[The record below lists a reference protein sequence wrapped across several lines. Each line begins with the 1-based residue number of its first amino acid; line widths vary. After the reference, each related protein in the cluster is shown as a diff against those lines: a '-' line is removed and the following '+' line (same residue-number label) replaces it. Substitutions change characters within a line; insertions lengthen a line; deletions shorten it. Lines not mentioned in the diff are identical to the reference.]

1 MFGLF
6 YLLKIFG
13 VSSVGFNC
21 GIVGL
26 PNVGKSTIF
35 NAITQAGAEV
45 QNYPFCTIEPNTGIV
60 NVPDERIET
69 LFKIYQSKK
78 KIPAQIEFVDI
89 AGLVKGASSGEGLGN
104 KFLGNIKEV
113 DVIVHVV
120 RCFIDINVVHVDG
133 SVNPI
138 RDIEI
143 VDTELIFKDAET
155 IDNKI
160 TRVTKMLRSAK
171 EKKDL
176 EFQLAVCEK
185 VKAEMN
191 KGVNARNIKLTPEE
205 KISLQDCNLLTIKPV
220 LFCMNVDEASCVN
233 GNELS
238 ASVKAYAD
246 KLGAQSVVI
255 SGKIEM
261 ELIEMEPEDRAAFLA
276 DLGLSS
282 SGLDRLI
289 KAGYEAL
296 DLITYFTCGPEETHA
311 WTIKRGTLAPQAAGV
326 IHTDFEKG
334 FIRAEVY
341 GYKDLVAAGSESKAK
356 EAGKLRLE
364 GKEYIVNDGDLM
376 HFRFSV

>member
-1 MFGLF
+1 M
-6 YLLKIFG
+6 
-13 VSSVGFNC
+13 GFNC

-35 NAITQAGAEV
+35 NALTQAGAEV

-60 NVPDERIET
+60 NVPDERMEI
-69 LFKIYQSKK
+69 LFKLYQSKK

-89 AGLVKGASSGEGLGN
+89 AGLVKGASTGEGLGN

-120 RCFIDINVVHVDG
+120 RCFDETNITHVYN
-133 SVNPI
+133 SVDPI

-143 VDTELIFKDAET
+143 IDTELIFKDLET
-155 IDNKI
+155 IENKI
-160 TRVTKMLRSAK
+160 TRLTKMLRAAK
-171 EKKDL
+171 DKKEID
-176 EFQLAVCEK
+176 FQLVVCNK
-185 VKAEMN
+185 VKTEMG
-191 KGVNARNIKLTPEE
+191 KGINARNIALTQEE
-205 KISLQDCNLLTIKPV
+205 KNSLIDCNLLTIKPV
-220 LFCMNVDEASCVN
+220 LFCMNVEESSCVN
-233 GNELS
+233 GNAYS
-238 ASVKAYAD
+238 DKVKNYAE
-246 KLGAQSVVI
+246 KLGAKWVVI

-261 ELIEMEPEDRAAFLA
+261 ELIEMETEDRITFLK
-276 DLGLSS
+276 DLGLEM

-296 DLITYFTCGPEETHA
+296 DLITYFTCGPEETHC

-334 FIRAEVY
+334 FIRAETISY
-341 GYKDLVAAGSESKAK
+341 EDIIATGSESKAK

-364 GKEYIVNDGDLM
+364 GKEYIVRDGDLM

>member
-1 MFGLF
+1 
-6 YLLKIFG
+6 
-13 VSSVGFNC
+13 VGFNC

-60 NVPDERIET
+60 NVPDDRMDT

-120 RCFIDINVVHVDG
+120 RCFIDENVIHVDG
-133 SVNPI
+133 SINPI

-143 VDTELIFKDAET
+143 VDTELIFKDLET
-155 IDNKI
+155 VENKI
-160 TRVTKMLRSAK
+160 TRITKMLRSAK

-176 EFQLAVCEK
+176 EFQLVVCNKIK
-185 VKAEMN
+185 VEMN

-205 KISLQDCNLLTIKPV
+205 KISLVDCNLLTIKPV

-233 GNELS
+233 GNDLS
-238 ASVKAYAD
+238 AKVKAYAE
-246 KLGAQSVVI
+246 KMGAQSVVI

-261 ELIEMEPEDRAAFLA
+261 ELIEMDPADRTAFLS

-311 WTIKRGTLAPQAAGV
+311 WTIKRGTQGPQAAGV

-334 FIRAEVY
+334 YIRAETY
-341 GYKDLVAAGSESKAK
+341 AYKDIVAAGSEAKAK

-364 GKEYIVNDGDLM
+364 GKEYTVNDGDLM

>member
-1 MFGLF
+1 M
-6 YLLKIFG
+6 
-13 VSSVGFNC
+13 GFNC

-60 NVPDERIET
+60 NVPDERMET
-69 LFKIYQSKK
+69 LFKIYHSKK

-120 RCFIDINVVHVDG
+120 RCFIDENVIHVDG
-133 SVNPI
+133 SINPI

-143 VDTELIFKDAET
+143 VDTELIFKDLET
-155 IDNKI
+155 VENKI
-160 TRVTKMLRSAK
+160 TRITKMIRSAK

-176 EFQLAVCEK
+176 EFQLGVCNK
-185 VKAEMN
+185 IKIDMN
-191 KGVNARNIKLTPEE
+191 KGINARNIKLSPEE
-205 KISLQDCNLLTIKPV
+205 KLSLADCNLLTIKPV
-220 LFCMNVDEASCVN
+220 LFCMNVDESSCVD

-238 ASVKAYAD
+238 EVVKEYAV
-246 KLGAQSVVI
+246 KMQAQSVVI

-261 ELIEMEPEDRAAFLA
+261 ELIEMEPTDRAAFLI

-282 SGLDRLI
+282 NYLFYLWSRRNTRLD
-289 KAGYEAL
+289 Y
-296 DLITYFTCGPEETHA
+296 
-311 WTIKRGTLAPQAAGV
+311 
-326 IHTDFEKG
+326 
-334 FIRAEVY
+334 
-341 GYKDLVAAGSESKAK
+341 
-356 EAGKLRLE
+356 
-364 GKEYIVNDGDLM
+364 
-376 HFRFSV
+376 

>member
-1 MFGLF
+1 MHKNL
-6 YLLKIFG
+6 IFG
-13 VSSVGFNC
+13 EIQVGFNC

-35 NAITQAGAEV
+35 NALTQAGAEV

-60 NVPDERIET
+60 NVPDERIDV
-69 LFKIYQSKK
+69 LYNIYQSKK

-120 RCFIDINVVHVDG
+120 RCFEDDNVVHVDG
-133 SVNPI
+133 SVNPL

-143 VDTELIFKDAET
+143 VDTELIFKDLET
-155 IDNKI
+155 IENKI
-160 TRVTKMLRSAK
+160 TRLTKMLRSTK

-176 EFQLAVCEK
+176 DFQLAVCEK

-191 KGVNARNIKLTPEE
+191 KGVNCRSIKLTNEE
-205 KISLQDCNLLTIKPV
+205 KISLRDCNLLTIKPV
-220 LFCMNVDEASCVN
+220 LFCMNVEESSCVN
-233 GNELS
+233 GNALS
-238 ASVKAYAD
+238 AQVKAYAE
-246 KLGAQSVVI
+246 KVPAPSVLI

-261 ELIEMEPEDRAAFLA
+261 ELIEMDPADRVVFLS
-276 DLGLSS
+276 DLGLTN

-334 FIRAEVY
+334 FIRAETIA
-341 GYKDLVAAGSESKAK
+341 YKDLVAAGSEVKAK

-364 GKEYIVNDGDLM
+364 GKEYVMNDGDLM

>member
-1 MFGLF
+1 M
-6 YLLKIFG
+6 
-13 VSSVGFNC
+13 GFNC

-35 NAITQAGAEV
+35 NALTQAGAEV

-60 NVPDERIET
+60 NVPDERIDI

-120 RCFIDINVVHVDG
+120 RCFIDENVVHVDG
-133 SVNPI
+133 SVNPL

-143 VDTELIFKDAET
+143 VDTELIFKDLET
-155 IDNKI
+155 IENKI
-160 TRVTKMLRSAK
+160 TRITKMLRSTK
-171 EKKDL
+171 EKKEL

-191 KGVNARNIKLTPEE
+191 KGINCRSIKLTIDE
-205 KISLQDCNLLTIKPV
+205 KNSLRDCNLLTIKPV
-220 LFCMNVDEASCVN
+220 LFCMNVEESACVK
-233 GNELS
+233 GNALS
-238 ASVKAYAD
+238 EQVKAYAE
-246 KLGAQSVVI
+246 KIPAPSVLI

-261 ELIEMEPEDRAAFLA
+261 ELIEMDPADRGAFLS
-276 DLGLSS
+276 DLGLSN

-334 FIRAEVY
+334 FIRAETFA
-341 GYKDLVAAGSESKAK
+341 YKDLVAAGSEAKAK

-364 GKEYIVNDGDLM
+364 GKEYVMNDGDLM